1 MNIAAIIAWI
11 ATNPEVVAK
20 GADAVVDMVN
30 TAIAIFKRHQQGE
43 LTDAQ
48 LKAAWVAEGFD
59 LAGAA
64 AAADAA
70 GL

>member
-11 ATNPEVVAK
+11 ATNPEVIAK
-20 GADAVVDMVN
+20 GADAVIGLVN
-30 TAIAIFKRHQQGE
+30 TAIAIFKRHQQGQ
-43 LTDAQ
+43 LTDEQ
-48 LKAAWVAEGFD
+48 LNAAWAAEGID
-59 LAGAA
+59 LAAAA

>member
-20 GADAVVDMVN
+20 GADAVIDMVG
-30 TAIAIFKRHQQGE
+30 TAISIFKRHQQGE
-43 LTDAQ
+43 LSDEQ
-48 LKAAWVAEGFD
+48 LQAAWAAAGVD
-59 LAGAA
+59 LAAA
-64 AAADAA
+64 TAAADAA